1 MAGTGSVNLYEDG
14 MNDLTRRIAQQAA
27 RDVDLT
33 YPGDAYPSA
42 IIRRLVEDYVL
53 ELNKLK
59 WVGDDDGWNQAVKA
73 IQADIKKRFLG

>member
-1 MAGTGSVNLYEDG
+1 MAGLGSVDLYEDG
-14 MNDLTRRIAQQAA
+14 MNDLARRIAQQAA

-33 YPGDAYPSA
+33 YPGDAYPNA
-42 IIRRLVEDYVL
+42 VIRRLVEDYVL

-73 IQADIKKRFLG
+73 IQTDIKKRFLG

>member
-1 MAGTGSVNLYEDG
+1 MAGPCTINLYEG
-14 MNDLTRRIAQQAA
+14 SMNDLTKRLAQQAA
-27 RDVDLT
+27 RDVDLM
-33 YPGDAYPSA
+33 YPGDAFPRA
-42 IIRRLVEDYVL
+42 VIRRLVEDYVL

>member
-1 MAGTGSVNLYEDG
+1 

-33 YPGDAYPSA
+33 YPGDAYPNA
-42 IIRRLVEDYVL
+42 IVRRLVEDYVL
-53 ELNKLK
+53 ELNKVK
-59 WVGDDDGWNQAVKA
+59 WIGDDDGWNQAVKT

>member
-1 MAGTGSVNLYEDG
+1 
-14 MNDLTRRIAQQAA
+14 MNDSARRIAQQAA

-33 YPGDAYPSA
+33 YPGDAYPGA

-53 ELNKLK
+53 ELNKVK
-59 WVGDDDGWNQAVKA
+59 WIGDDDGWNQAVKT

>member
-1 MAGTGSVNLYEDG
+1 MAGTGSVNLHENG
-14 MNDLTRRIAQQAA
+14 MNDLARRIAQQAA

-33 YPGDAYPSA
+33 YPGDAYPNA
-42 IIRRLVEDYVL
+42 VIRRLVEDYVL

-73 IQADIKKRFLG
+73 IRADIKKRFLG

>member
-1 MAGTGSVNLYEDG
+1 MEGTSKCYLYEG
-14 MNDLTRRIAQQAA
+14 SMNESARRIAQQAA

-59 WVGDDDGWNQAVKA
+59 WIGEDDGWNQAVKA
-73 IQADIKKRFLG
+73 IQTDIKKRFLG

>member
-1 MAGTGSVNLYEDG
+1 
-14 MNDLTRRIAQQAA
+14 MNDLARRIAQQAA
-27 RDVDLT
+27 RDTDLM
-33 YPGDAYPSA
+33 YPGDAYPGA